1 MIFAFFYLA
10 VLLLAYMEL
19 RVVPQPRRFPTL
31 ALPAWSLVALLVA
44 SYAAQLALEL
54 WAATHLWG
62 PAAVSGALP
71 IPVVTRA
78 MAHPAAVAALT
89 IALAAAQS
97 YALLALYRS
106 RAAPATL
113 IAGCGAMLLLS
124 LAAPVLTNADAYA
137 YVGNALLGAAAYAP
151 PASAF
156 PGEYR
161 VINAFWHLPMT
172 PTTYGP
178 LWLVVVR
185 TATLA
190 APTLAG
196 KLIALRVY
204 GALLFLATIAGLRVL
219 GLPSRVLAVVA
230 LNPAMQLEFVAN
242 AHNDM
247 TAIVLIVAA
256 ACFARRL
263 PLASVALIAAAGLVK
278 LPYVLLGLPVLAAV
292 PAKRARVAM
301 AFAAVAAVAVFSWLG
316 GGAPYLHA
324 LTTHVAGSPS
334 LDPVHVAAALAAL
347 VAIAVALMG
356 GRRLRSAVWLMP
368 SLGAYLDSWYL
379 MWGFPYALGRRRVLA
394 SFAIWFPLV
403 AALVDLTIVQLW
415 TAPLVA
421 AVVAGY
427 LVLNRPPREAIERP

>member
-19 RVVPQPRRFPTL
+19 RVVPQPRRFPTI
-31 ALPAWSLVALLVA
+31 ALPAWSLIAFLIVA
-44 SYAAQLALEL
+44 YAAQLALEF

-62 PAAVSGALP
+62 LGAVPGPMP

-78 MAHPAAVAALT
+78 MAHPAVVAALT

-106 RAAPATL
+106 RAAPAPL
-113 IAGCGAMLLLS
+113 IAGCGVMLLLS
-124 LAAPVLTNADAYA
+124 LAAPALTNGDAYA

-156 PGEYR
+156 PGEFG
-161 VINAFWHLPMT
+161 VINQMWHVPMT

-178 LWLVVVR
+178 LWLVAVR
-185 TATLA
+185 VATAA

-204 GALLFLATIAGLRVL
+204 GALLFLATIAGLRAL
-219 GLPSRVLAVVA
+219 GLPSRILAVVA

-247 TAIVLIVAA
+247 TAIVPIVAA
-256 ACFARRL
+256 ACLARRF

-278 LPYVLLGLPVLAAV
+278 LPYVILGLPVLAAV
-292 PAKRARVAM
+292 NGKRVRVAM
-301 AFAAVAAVAVFSWLG
+301 ALGAVAVVAVFSWLG

-334 LDPVHVAAALAAL
+334 QDAIHVVAALAAL

-427 LVLNRPPREAIERP
+427 LLLNRPQPATEA

>member
-31 ALPAWSLVALLVA
+31 ALPAWSLVAFLIVA
-44 SYAAQLALEL
+44 YAAQLALEF
-54 WAATHLWG
+54 WAATHL
-62 PAAVSGALP
+62 GALQVLPPLP

-89 IALAAAQS
+89 IALAAGQS
-97 YALLALYRS
+97 YALLALFRS
-106 RAAPATL
+106 RATPAPL
-113 IAGCGAMLLLS
+113 IAGCGAMLVLS
-124 LAAPVLTNADAYA
+124 LAAPALTNGDAYA

-151 PASAF
+151 PATAF
-156 PGEYR
+156 PGEYG
-161 VINAFWHLPMT
+161 VINAMWHVPMT

-185 TATLA
+185 VATSA
-190 APTLAG
+190 APALAG
-196 KLIALRVY
+196 KLFALRAY
-204 GALLFLATIAGLRVL
+204 GALLFLATVAGLRVL
-219 GLPSRVLAVVA
+219 GLPSRILAVVA

-247 TAIVLIVAA
+247 TAIALIVAA

-263 PLASVALIAAAGLVK
+263 PVASVALIAAAGLVK
-278 LPYVLLGLPVLAAV
+278 IPYVLLGLPVLAAV
-292 PAKRARVAM
+292 PDKRARVAM
-301 AFAAVAAVAVFSWLG
+301 AGATIGAVAVISWLA
-316 GGAPYLHA
+316 GGAPYIHA

-334 LDPVHVAAALAAL
+334 QDAIHVIAALAAL
-347 VAIAVALMG
+347 AAIGVALMG
-356 GRRLRSAVWLMP
+356 GRRLRAAAWLMP
-368 SLGAYLDSWYL
+368 SLGAYIDSWYL

-415 TAPLVA
+415 TAPFVA

-427 LVLNRPPREAIERP
+427 LVLNRPQRAAET

>member
-10 VLLLAYMEL
+10 VLLLAYVEL
-19 RVVPQPRRFPTL
+19 RVVPEPRRFPSV
-31 ALPAWSLVALLVA
+31 ALPAWGAVAFLVAA
-44 SYAAQLALEL
+44 YAAQIALEF
-54 WAATHLWG
+54 WAATHVWG
-62 PAAVSGALP
+62 RPPSSVPLP
-71 IPVVTRA
+71 IPVVTRG
-78 MAHPAAVAALT
+78 MAHPAVVGTLT

-106 RAAPATL
+106 RAKVAPVA
-113 IAGCGAMLLLS
+113 AGFAAMLLLS
-124 LAAPVLTNADAYA
+124 LAAPALTNADAYA

-151 PASAF
+151 PATAF
-156 PGEYR
+156 PEAYR
-161 VINAFWHLPMT
+161 AINAFWHVPMT

-185 TATLA
+185 AATSI

-196 KLIALRVY
+196 KLFALRAY
-204 GALLFLATIAGLRVL
+204 GAVLFVAMVAGLRVL
-219 GLPSRVLAVVA
+219 GLPLRLIAVVA

-256 ACFARRL
+256 ACCARAL
-263 PLASVALIAAAGLVK
+263 PLASAVLIVAAGMVK
-278 LPYVLLGLPVLAAV
+278 VPYVLLGLPVLAAV
-292 PAKRARVAM
+292 RDVRVRAAM
-301 AFAAVAAVAVFSWLG
+301 ALGAIASVAALSWAT

-324 LTTHVAGSPS
+324 LTSHVAGSPS
-334 LDPVHVAAALAAL
+334 QDAIHVVAALAALAAL
-347 VAIAVALMG
+347 VVALMG
-356 GRRLRSAVWLMP
+356 GRRLRAAVWLMP
-368 SLGAYLDSWYL
+368 ALGAYVDSWYL

-421 AVVAGY
+421 SVVVGY
-427 LVLNRPPREAIERP
+427 LLLNRPRRAEAP

>member
-1 MIFAFFYLA
+1 
-10 VLLLAYMEL
+10 
-19 RVVPQPRRFPTL
+19 
-31 ALPAWSLVALLVA
+31 
-44 SYAAQLALEL
+44 
-54 WAATHLWG
+54 
-62 PAAVSGALP
+62 
-71 IPVVTRA
+71 
-78 MAHPAAVAALT
+78 
-89 IALAAAQS
+89 
-97 YALLALYRS
+97 
-106 RAAPATL
+106 
-113 IAGCGAMLLLS
+113 
-124 LAAPVLTNADAYA
+124 
-137 YVGNALLGAAAYAP
+137 
-151 PASAF
+151 
-156 PGEYR
+156 
-161 VINAFWHLPMT
+161 MT

-178 LWLVVVR
+178 LWLVAVR
-185 TATLA
+185 VATAA

-204 GALLFLATIAGLRVL
+204 GALLFLATIAGLRSL
-219 GLPSRVLAVVA
+219 GLPSRILAVVA

-247 TAIVLIVAA
+247 TAIVPIVAA
-256 ACFARRL
+256 ACLARRF

-278 LPYVLLGLPVLAAV
+278 LPYVILGLPVLAAV
-292 PAKRARVAM
+292 NGKRVRVAM
-301 AFAAVAAVAVFSWLG
+301 ALGAVAVVAVFSWLG

-334 LDPVHVAAALAAL
+334 QDAIHVVAALAAL

-427 LVLNRPPREAIERP
+427 LLLNRPQPATEA